1 MMKNILHL
9 CFLGVIFETLL
20 SPLVSANTYTFTNA
34 GAVGREGPTQA
45 QIDSNYTGTNLASA
59 VTINTQGIQ
68 EWTIPEDGNYSIEV
82 LGARADVVEQTYL
95 W

>member
-45 QIDSNYTGTNLASA
+45 QIDSNYTGTNLE
-59 VTINTQGIQ
+59 N
-68 EWTIPEDGNYSIEV
+68 ECHH
-82 LGARADVVEQTYL
+82 
-95 W
+95 